1 MDGHSSCV
9 VDTSLLID
17 MYVGNIISEFFK
29 LPYNFHAP
37 DVIIAELKA
46 PDGQLIR
53 QLGLHQGELTGQQV
67 LEVLELR
74 LHYRRPS
81 VNDLFALVYAR
92 SINATLLTND
102 GNLRKVALQEG
113 IPTHGTLWVL
123 DEMLRLRAIAAV
135 QAAQALQ
142 LMRQEGSRFPTHEC
156 EKRLAAWI
164 KI

>member
-1 MDGHSSCV
+1 
-9 VDTSLLID
+9 

-37 DVIIAELKA
+37 DVIITELKA
-46 PDGQLIR
+46 PDGQLMR
-53 QLGLHQGELTGQQV
+53 QLGLQQGELTGRQV
-67 LEVLELR
+67 LEVLQLR
-74 LHYRRPS
+74 SQYRRPS

-102 GNLRKVALQEG
+102 GNLRRVALQEG
-113 IPTHGTLWVL
+113 VPTHGTLWIL
-123 DEMLRLRAIAAV
+123 DEMLRLGTLAAI

-142 LMRQEGSRFPTHEC
+142 LMRRKGSRFPTHEC

-164 KI
+164 KV